1 MVKLYKDASC
11 TTELT
16 NYADLFPA
24 ARLSPFSK
32 TPVNDSI
39 TLYAKKEGSETHEH
53 FGLLDS
59 EHCLEASVGA
69 QKSFSSTFTRVD
81 SRNYNCEDV
90 SKFAIGDFVSQDGR
104 NIAQIIAISGNK
116 ITLDANIGSSDSSS
130 DSSTLSVARLLPL
143 GDTTN
148 AVEIIINRNIP
159 YEKAASVGSYYSFNL
174 NTFWEE

>member
-1 MVKLYKDASC
+1 MVKLYTDAAC

-32 TPVNDSI
+32 TPVNDSV

-53 FGLLDS
+53 FGLMDS

-116 ITLDANIGSSDSSS
+116 ITLDASIDTYEN
-130 DSSTLSVARLLPL
+130 STLSVARLLPL

-159 YEKAASVGSYYSFNL
+159 YEKVATVGSYYSFNL